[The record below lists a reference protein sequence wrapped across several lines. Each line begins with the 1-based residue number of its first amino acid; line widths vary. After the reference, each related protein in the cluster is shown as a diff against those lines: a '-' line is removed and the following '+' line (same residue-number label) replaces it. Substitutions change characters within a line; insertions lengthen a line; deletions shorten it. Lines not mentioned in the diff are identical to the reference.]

1 MSTPEEKPVAS
12 TGEFK
17 IRKRTR
23 KTKATTIK
31 RDIDDEVENE
41 EVSIPELR
49 KQTVCHPKSF
59 IHTIHIY
66 EYFYFFSNSSSSV
79 NNIDSYILGQ
89 AQI

>member
-31 RDIDDEVENE
+31 RDIDDEVDNE

-59 IHTIHIY
+59 ILFIFMNIFIFSQIHP
-66 EYFYFFSNSSSSV
+66 S
-79 NNIDSYILGQ
+79 L
-89 AQI
+89 